1 MKPLAPGTA
10 LRAALVAAFA
20 VPAVSHAVTLSPDG
34 IGQALIYPYY
44 TVQSD
49 NGNSWNTLVTVVNH
63 SRDVKALRVRFR
75 EGRNARPV
83 ASLNLFLSPNDVWTG
98 ALIPAD
104 QTAASPAIL
113 VSFDISCT
121 SPQIPAVSGNSG
133 IAFNNTFYAGSFA
146 DGFGEGLDR
155 TREGFVEIIEMATL
169 TGASA
174 AAVTHN
180 SNGFPANCAVVQ
192 SGLALDVAA
201 PTGGLSGT
209 LALIAVNN
217 GLDFNSNAEAL
228 AGLATR
234 AFYRAVTDPYPDFNA
249 VEVDPV
255 STVIAN
261 GKVYRS
267 VWTRP
272 VDAVSA
278 VLMRTEATA
287 EYILDSNTRSR
298 TDHVVT
304 LPTRSFYMQG
314 NTFSAPFEAPP
325 AGTVSEQFTATVTDR
340 NASRIEFACFTTIAP
355 PPPCRHEWPWAATV
369 LAIDNFPD
377 FSGGLRARSIL
388 GSRNG
393 WTTDGFASFLI
404 PTGFPNGAITYR
416 VAPTSFTLYRIL
428 ISQEASSRLDMAT
441 GQVLSGA
448 HTFRGLPL
456 IVSTFRTFE
465 NGTLTCSAGACQ
477 GNYGGSFPAAYQ
489 RSVTP

>member
-1 MKPLAPGTA
+1 MKPFA
-10 LRAALVAAFA
+10 LRAALSAALA
-20 VPAVSHAVTLSPDG
+20 APAASHAVMLNADG
-34 IGQALIYPYY
+34 IGQALLYPYY

-63 SRDVKALRVRFR
+63 SPDAKALRVRFR

-98 ALIPAD
+98 AVIPSD
-104 QTAASPAIL
+104 QMATSPAL
-113 VSFDISCT
+113 LLTADASCT
-121 SPQIPAVSGNSG
+121 SPQLSAVLGNNG
-133 IAFNNTFYAGSFA
+133 MTFNNTFYAGNFS

-180 SNGFPANCAVVQ
+180 TGTGLPANCAVVQ

-228 AGLATR
+228 ADLTTR
-234 AFYRAVTDPYPDFNA
+234 PFYRAATDSYPDFNA
-249 VEVDPV
+249 VEIEPV

-261 GKVYRS
+261 GNVYRS

-272 VDAVSA
+272 ADAVSA
-278 VLMRTEATA
+278 VLMRSTA
-287 EYILDSNTRSR
+287 AGEFVLDRNTRSR
-298 TDHVVT
+298 SDFIVT
-304 LPTRSFYMQG
+304 LPTRSFYVQG
-314 NTFSAPFEAPP
+314 NSFSAPFEWPTP
-325 AGTVSEQFTATVTDR
+325 IPGVSEQFITLVTDR
-340 NASRIEFACFTTIAP
+340 STHRSDSTCEIGFSPIPECK
-355 PPPCRHEWPWAATV
+355 RDWPWAANV
-369 LAIDNFPD
+369 FAISNTF
-377 FSGGLRARSIL
+377 GTGLVPASSLL

-393 WTTDGFASFLI
+393 RTPAGNAAYEI
-404 PTGFPNGAITYR
+404 PPLFENGSITFRVSPVPSTVYR
-416 VAPTSFTLYRIL
+416 NLV
-428 ISQEASSRLDMAT
+428 SQPSSTRLDIAT
-441 GQVLSGA
+441 GQVTSGA

-456 IVSTFRTFE
+456 MGMALRTFE
-465 NGTLTCSAGACQ
+465 NGTLVCSAGACQ
-477 GNYGGSFPAAYQ
+477 GNYGGSFPAVYE
-489 RSVTP
+489 RNISP